1 MPQPTA
7 PDEARTTETAPAFD
21 LERTIVEHV
30 AAHAA
35 ATPDALAVS
44 DGRTALTYRELD
56 ARANR
61 LAHVLRA
68 HGADAELCVAFCVAP
83 STEMVLAA
91 LATLKAGAA
100 YIPIDPEYPQERIAL
115 IVEDTDPVAVLVD
128 ETTPPE
134 VLAANADR
142 AIHLS
147 LDPAEHDHAGREADS
162 PPADPPGPRSL
173 AYVVFTSGSTGRPKG
188 VEVEHR
194 SLANLVQALAWQ
206 CGATAADRFAQT
218 ASPSFDAT
226 VMEIWHPLF
235 AGASLHISPR
245 VLRRDPRALVDW
257 MAEQEIT
264 ITMVA
269 TALVAMLFGRGELY
283 RRLPKMRWLSTGG
296 AALLARPAADT
307 PYPLV
312 NMYGPTETTVIA
324 TEGIV
329 PSAGDAPPTI
339 GRPLRGVLIHIL
351 DAQLRPAAPGA
362 IGEIWIGGVQVARG
376 YRHRPDLT
384 AERFLPDPYGDGPD
398 ARMYRSGDLG
408 RVRSDGEIEF
418 HGRADDQIEIRG
430 YRIEPQE
437 VEAALTSH
445 PAIVDAIAIA
455 VSHGRRGEQLAA
467 YFTATDPAP
476 SAAEVRAHARSILP
490 EYMLPTTFTRV
501 ERFELTPNGKF
512 DRKALP
518 AQPLRRADLDG
529 AYVAPRTARE
539 ERFAEVFAQV
549 LELDEVGIDDDFFA
563 LGGDSLDAVECVV
576 GLSERL
582 GRELAVQELYAAPT
596 VARLLAAVD
605 GDGAAVAIDWAAE
618 IEPRL
623 EGVVP
628 VGRAPRGAGTGRTI
642 LLTGASGFIGPHL
655 LAELATATR
664 AENGRVI
671 ALVRAPSV
679 TAGAERLQRALE
691 AERRDLS
698 ADWARVIVL
707 PGDLALPR
715 FGLSEAA
722 FEQLASELDAIVH
735 SGAMVHH
742 LYDYGRLRAPN
753 VEGTRTALRLA
764 RLAGGIP
771 LRYVS
776 SISTALVL
784 DGGRLFE
791 RADVATAPPE
801 GGGYAETKWV
811 AERMAL
817 AAARDGLPVDV
828 VRLPRA
834 MGAEHS
840 GATSTH
846 DAAVRLIRGC
856 VELGA
861 YPLWG
866 GWEPWAP
873 VDDLAAAIAY
883 APFAGAPASTVDA
896 APGGAAPAPTYP
908 PATVAGFEPILR
920 AVAAHGYPLEPLPLA
935 VWQQRLRAAG
945 STNAAAAVFAEFGLD
960 RDGWEALYGAAQPG
974 ADWGLEPRLP
984 GPELPPLDAAWVA
997 RTLDY
1002 LVSVGYL
1009 PEPSPMT

>member
-1 MPQPTA
+1 MPQPTT
-7 PDEARTTETAPAFD
+7 PDEARTTETTAAFA
-21 LERTIVEHV
+21 LERTIVDHV
-30 AAHAA
+30 AGHAA
-35 ATPDALAVS
+35 ATPEALAVS
-44 DGRTALTYRELD
+44 DGRSSLTYRELD

-68 HGADAELCVAFCVAP
+68 HGAGDERCVALCVGP
-83 STEMVLAA
+83 STEMVLGA
-91 LATLKAGAA
+91 LATLKAGSA
-100 YIPIDPEYPQERIAL
+100 YVPIDPEYPQERVAL
-115 IVEDTDPVAVLVD
+115 ILEDTDPVAVLVD

-134 VLAANADR
+134 VLAATADR

-147 LDPAEHDHAGREADS
+147 ADPEEHDHAGREADS

-173 AYVVFTSGSTGRPKG
+173 AYIVFTSGSTGRPKG

-206 CGATAADRFAQT
+206 CGATREDRFAQT

-257 MAEQEIT
+257 MAEHEIT
-264 ITMVA
+264 VTMVA

-329 PSAGDAPPTI
+329 PSDGDAPPTI

-351 DAQLRPAAPGA
+351 DPHLREVAPGA

-376 YRHRPDLT
+376 YRNRPDLT
-384 AERFLPDPYGDGPD
+384 AERFRPDPYGDGPD

-408 RVRSDGEIEF
+408 CWRADGEIDF

-455 VSHGRRGEQLAA
+455 VTHGRRGEQLAA
-467 YFTATDPAP
+467 YYTATEPAP

-490 EYMLPTTFTRV
+490 EYMVPTTFTRV
-501 ERFELTPNGKF
+501 ERFALTPNGKF

-518 AQPLRRADLDG
+518 APPLRRADLDG
-529 AYVAPRTARE
+529 AYVAPRSARE
-539 ERFAEVFAQV
+539 ERIAEVFARV

-563 LGGDSLDAVECVV
+563 LGGDSLDAVECVG
-576 GLSERL
+576 GLSEQL
-582 GRELAVQELYAAPT
+582 GHELAVQELYAAPT

-605 GDGAAVAIDWAAE
+605 GAGAAVAIDWAAE
-618 IEPRL
+618 MEPRL
-623 EGVVP
+623 DGIVP
-628 VGRAPRGAGTGRTI
+628 VARAPRSGGRTI

-664 AENGRVI
+664 AEGGRVI

-679 TAGAERLQRALE
+679 IGGAERLQRALL

-698 ADWARVIVL
+698 ADWARVVVL

-715 FGLSEAA
+715 FGLSEEA
-722 FEQLASELDAIVH
+722 FAQLASELDAIVH

-753 VEGTRTALRLA
+753 VEGTRTVLRLA
-764 RLAGGIP
+764 RLAGDIP

-776 SISTALVL
+776 SISTGLVL
-784 DGGRLFE
+784 DEGRLVE
-791 RADVATAPPE
+791 RGDVATAPPE

-817 AAARDGLPVDV
+817 AAAREGLPVDV

-856 VELGA
+856 IELGA
-861 YPLWG
+861 YPRWG

-873 VDDLAAAIAY
+873 VDDLAAAVAH
-883 APFAGAPASTVDA
+883 APFATTPVL
-896 APGGAAPAPTYP
+896 TYP
-908 PATVAGFEPILR
+908 PATVTAFEPVLR
-920 AVAAHGYPLEPLPLA
+920 AVATYGYALEPLPLDA
-935 VWQQRLRAAG
+935 WQQRLRAAG
-945 STNAAAAVFAEFGLD
+945 ATNAAAAVFAEFGLD
-960 RDGWEALYGAAQPG
+960 GDGWEQLYGEPPIG
-974 ADWGLEPRLP
+974 DDWALEPRLP
-984 GPELPPLDAAWVA
+984 GPGLPPLDAAYTW

-1009 PEPSPMT
+1009 PPPATRG